1 MRRLIR
7 VEERLKRGSVAVELE
22 RLEGRDV
29 FIEVYADA
37 SLGNMRGEKTQIAY
51 VVRLRDRR
59 GNTCTILWKS
69 KVAKRITRST
79 LDAETLAM
87 EEGMECGMWIGKICT
102 ERRYLWLDIQII

>member
-59 GNTCTILWKS
+59 GNTCTILWNDEIKATVRKKDAAWKEVLAAS
-69 KVAKRITRST
+69 DEEAKERC
-79 LDAETLAM
+79 M
-87 EEGMECGMWIGKICT
+87 EVSDIG
-102 ERRYLWLDIQII
+102 